1 MPIPVII
8 ITLISL
14 ALIASGLILNEWTSG
29 NKASLARKSARRHM
43 RWRLILKKYE
53 NSNGTIPDGI
63 IRLFLNPENLA
74 AFADVAF
81 ESVESLSA
89 AFGILYRNER
99 AFCSLF
105 GSASDDLR
113 SFFAYTISTFQ
124 ITDKEHNAVYKKTML
139 SYLTKDSVYLRQ
151 NALLAIYSFGDEAL
165 VIDAFHTIN
174 KKRFYH
180 NERLLAD
187 GLLTFTGD
195 KILLSRCLMNVFDSF
210 DKHCKIAIINFMRYA
225 EIHDHDERF
234 MEMACNEETDTDIR
248 CAAIRLFAKKPGKK
262 VNKVL
267 IKIIN
272 SCANSDVWE
281 PASVAASALGDY
293 DDHDGNNEAIDC
305 LLESIHSK
313 WWYVRINSSK
323 SLSKLRISQNK
334 IKELEASKDA
344 FAMEELSYAIDELQ
358 MALDRGI

>member
-1 MPIPVII
+1 MSVPVII
-8 ITLISL
+8 ITLLSL

-43 RWRLILKKYE
+43 RWRLLLKKYE
-53 NSNGTIPDGI
+53 NTSGKVPDRLL
-63 IRLFLNPENLA
+63 RLFLNPENLA

-81 ESVESLSA
+81 ESVESLSS
-89 AFGILYRNER
+89 AFGILYKNER

-105 GSASDDLR
+105 GSASDDLK

-124 ITDKEHNAVYKKTML
+124 ITDKEHNGIYKKTML
-139 SYLTKDSVYLRQ
+139 SYLNKDSVYLRQ
-151 NALLAIYSFGDEAL
+151 NALLAIYSFGDESL
-165 VIDAFHTIN
+165 VIDSFHVIN

-180 NERLLAD
+180 NEKLLAD

-195 KILLSRCLMNVFDSF
+195 KILLARCLMNVFDTF
-210 DKHCKIAIINFMRYA
+210 DIHCKLAIINFMRYS
-225 EIHDHDERF
+225 EIHDHDERL
-234 MEMACNEETDTDIR
+234 MEMACDENIDTDLR

-262 VNKVL
+262 VTKVL
-267 IKIIN
+267 IKIIR
-272 SCANSDVWE
+272 SCADSDVWE
-281 PASVAASALGDY
+281 PASVAASAIGVY
-293 DDHDGNNEAIDC
+293 DDNDGNTEAIDC

-323 SLSKLRISQNK
+323 SLSKLRISPNK

-344 FAMEELSYAIDELQ
+344 YAMEELSYAIDELK
-358 MALDRGI
+358 MAIDRGI